1 MSKIVGITIN
11 DSKIYFSI
19 IERSYPTC
27 ERIRPL
33 DLAISFHDGKLTFF
47 NDALKAKSCISSL
60 TDIKTLKS
68 KIEQDANC
76 QKIVSDEYE
85 IWVLLMKQINDYVQV
100 QLSCSE
106 QLQYII
112 AIPENS
118 PEIFRDI
125 ISIACKVNQM
135 ILLRIIN
142 VNCCNIL
149 EYATT
154 EFYTTKNDDYKNKLI
169 LGINLDDCHTSIT
182 SYFVSRTK
190 TIKINEVSCRI
201 GQRDFLSLTADMLN
215 INEESKFNN
224 DIDTWNYKHRK
235 AAESIYDLIN
245 RFSDSNVTQT
255 YYCNDDG
262 DSIEITKEQ
271 LKESFEGFIQKLVAL
286 VNDTITKTYQII
298 KEIKFEN
305 VIDASTKTV
314 IPSQL
319 EDMKQLKITALF
331 FCGEHKNSFVNRE
344 IEHTV
349 GVSCEPSVHQKEI
362 NAEGCGWYVRKTEW
376 KGMSG
381 KELFLFEDFNK
392 CISFDTVIQLNQLS
406 IQNIQNNQTI
416 KLIDVPQ
423 LTSELIKLPSLD
435 QGTYK
440 ILFKKLEYDR
450 DNTILEQEICIG
462 EFNVQDKSDG
472 LKLCIQKFMNN
483 LQGTVACFYGD
494 ESSDYLLEKGCECCE
509 RDPETYGPSGKEF
522 DVSIFSNC
530 NIGDKDLDLV
540 WKEIKENNGVEEL
553 ERYSEITLTDKG
565 IDTQKY
571 LQIFERQKAQ
581 MEKVEKASQIASEI
595 RNDKMKKLIKE
606 VGETYK
612 RDIIKEFNK
621 MVQKNKD
628 NPEELES
635 KWNELESFY
644 KNK

>member
-33 DLAISFHDGKLTFF
+33 DLAISFHDGKLMFF
-47 NDALKAKSCISSL
+47 TDALKAVY
-60 TDIKTLKS
+60 IKALKS

-76 QKIVSDEYE
+76 QKVVSDEYE
-85 IWVLLMKQINDYVQV
+85 IWILLMKQINEYVQA
-100 QLSCSE
+100 QLNCSE

-118 PEIFRDI
+118 LEIFRDI

-135 ILLRIIN
+135 TLLRIIN
-142 VNCCNIL
+142 VNCCSIL

-154 EFYTTKNDDYKNKLI
+154 EFYTTKNNGYKNKLI

-182 SYFVSRTK
+182 SYFVSRTEA
-190 TIKINEVSCRI
+190 IKINEVSCSI
-201 GQRDFLSLTADMLN
+201 GQRDFLSLTANMLN

-235 AAESIYDLIN
+235 AAESIYDIIN

-255 YYCNDDG
+255 YYTNDDG

-271 LKESFEGFIQKLVAL
+271 LKESFEDFIKKLVGL
-286 VNDTITKTYQII
+286 VSDTIKKTQEII

-305 VIDASTKTV
+305 VIDASTNTV
-314 IPSQL
+314 ISSQL
-319 EDMKQLKITALF
+319 EDMKNLEITTLF

-349 GVSCEPSVHQKEI
+349 GVNCEPSVHQKEI

-376 KGMSG
+376 KGMTG

-392 CISFDTVIQLNQLS
+392 CISFDTVIQPDQLF

-416 KLIDVPQ
+416 EIIKVPQ
-423 LTSELIKLPSLD
+423 LTSELIKLPPLD

-440 ILFKKLEYDR
+440 ILFKKLEYGCD
-450 DNTILEQEICIG
+450 DTCLKQEICIG
-462 EFNVQDKSDG
+462 EFNVQDKNDV

-483 LQGTVACFYGD
+483 LQGTVACFYAD
-494 ESSDYLLEKGCECCE
+494 EPSDYLLEKGCEGCE

-530 NIGDKDLDLV
+530 NIGDEDLDLV
-540 WKEIKENNGVEEL
+540 WKEIKENGGVEAL
-553 ERYSEITLTDKG
+553 ERYSEITLTDKDV
-565 IDTQKY
+565 DTQKY
-571 LQIFERQKAQ
+571 LQVFERQKVQ
-581 MEKVEKASQIASEI
+581 MERVEKASQVASEI
-595 RNDKMKKLIKE
+595 RTDKMKKLIKE
-606 VGETYK
+606 VGENYK

-635 KWNELESFY
+635 KWNELVSLY